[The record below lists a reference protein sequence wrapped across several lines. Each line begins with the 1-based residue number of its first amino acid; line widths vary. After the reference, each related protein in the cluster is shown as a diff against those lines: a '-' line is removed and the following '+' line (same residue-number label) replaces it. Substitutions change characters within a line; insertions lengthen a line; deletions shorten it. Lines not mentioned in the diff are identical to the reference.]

1 MPINWETIADV
12 LTISCSGAQL
22 RMISLIYMI
31 MNLYVVLIAT
41 LAGATNAVI
50 ALSTDSDT
58 AFLPDTKAPLNVRVK
73 RQETRHVPPSLDAS
87 GNDQGTF

>member
-1 MPINWETIADV
+1 MPINWGTIADV
-12 LTISCSGAQL
+12 LTISCSAAQL
-22 RMISLIYMI
+22 LTISLIYMI
-31 MNLYVVLIAT
+31 MNLYVVLI
-41 LAGATNAVI
+41 ATNAVI

-58 AFLPDTKAPLNVRVK
+58 AFLPDTKAPFNVRVK